1 MKIALA
7 QLNYTIGD
15 IDGNTAKIID
25 AVERAKAEGADVVL
39 FAEQAVSGTPAFDL
53 LRKTTFLELCEDAL
67 ETIARHCDSIVAIV
81 GSPLLSVDGTMSA
94 AVVMQDG
101 RIKHCVTKKHITARR
116 EMGFLTSGTGI
127 ETLFIAG
134 EKVALVV
141 GDDFRRLKNF
151 PRTAQTIININARRY
166 GKGVLSRRYSSIH
179 DVAFVQSK
187 TVVFVNQVG
196 GSGEIVY
203 DGTSGVMDN
212 NGNLTLMMK
221 DFAEDFAIY
230 DTDIEHEPCVLP
242 EALYSH
248 DRTPFNYRAAVMGLR
263 DYFHKN
269 GYSKACVGLSGG
281 IDSAIVACIAAD
293 ALGKQNVRGLLMPS
307 PFSPDQS
314 VEDATALA
322 ERLGI
327 QYSVLPITEV
337 YTSMINTLKPVIGGR
352 DFDLTEENI
361 QARIRTVM
369 LMAMQNKTSYI
380 LLNSSN
386 KSENALGLCTLYGD
400 TAGAFSVTGDLYKS
414 EMYDLARYIN
424 RTQNDV
430 IPTSIIEKE
439 PSSELRPDQKDSD
452 ILPPYEVV
460 DAILMRMI
468 EQGQHREEIIN
479 AGFDPEV
486 VEKIHAMIMKNEK
499 KRYQFPPVLRLS
511 ACAFGHERLMP
522 LINKYGD

>member
-15 IDGNTAKIID
+15 INGNTKKIIA
-25 AVERAKAEGADVVL
+25 AVERAKCEGADLVL

-53 LRKTTFLELCEDAL
+53 LCKTTFLELCEDAL
-67 ETIARHCDSIVAIV
+67 EEIATRCHSITAIV
-81 GSPLLSVDGTMSA
+81 GSPILSIDGTMSA
-94 AVVMQDG
+94 AVVMQNG
-101 RIKHCVTKKHITARR
+101 KISHCVTKKNITARR
-116 EMGFLTSGTGI
+116 EMGFLSSGTGLEVI
-127 ETLFIAG
+127 SIAG
-134 EKVALVV
+134 EKMAVIV
-141 GDDFRRLKNF
+141 GDDFRKERNF
-151 PRTAQTIININARRY
+151 PQNIKTIININARRY
-166 GKGVLSRRYSSIH
+166 GKGVLSRRYSTIH
-179 DVAFVQSK
+179 DVAYIQSK
-187 TVVFVNQVG
+187 NVIFVNQVG
-196 GSGEIVY
+196 CSGEIVY
-203 DGTSGVMDN
+203 DGTSGVMDCK
-212 NGNLTLMMK
+212 GNLTLMMK

-230 DTDIEHEPCVLP
+230 DTAVEHEPCVLP
-242 EALYSH
+242 DALYSH

-269 GYSKACVGLSGG
+269 GYTKACVGLSGG
-281 IDSAIVACIAAD
+281 IDSSIVACIATD
-293 ALGKQNVRGLLMPS
+293 ALGKENVRGLLMPS
-307 PFSPDQS
+307 QFSSDHS
-314 VEDATALA
+314 VEDATELSKN
-322 ERLGI
+322 LGI
-327 QYSVLPITEV
+327 EYSVLPITEV
-337 YTSMINTLKPVIGGR
+337 YNSFVGTLKPVIGGR
-352 DFDLTEENI
+352 EFDSTEENI

-369 LMAMQNKTSYI
+369 LMALQNKTGYV

-400 TAGAFSVTGDLYKS
+400 TAGAFSVTGDLYKT

-424 RTQNDV
+424 RKFDNI
-430 IPTSIIEKE
+430 IPENILTKE
-439 PSSELRPDQKDSD
+439 PSSELHPDQKDSD

-479 AGFDPEV
+479 AGFDCDV

-522 LINKYGD
+522 LVNKYGD

>member
-15 IDGNTAKIID
+15 INGNTAKIID
-25 AVERAKAEGADVVL
+25 AVERAKREGADVVV

-67 ETIARHCDSIVAIV
+67 EEIARHCDSKVAIV
-81 GSPLLSVDGTMSA
+81 GSPLLSIDGTMSA
-94 AVVMQDG
+94 AVVMQEG
-101 RIKHCVTKKHITARR
+101 RIKHCVTKQHITARR
-116 EMGFLTSGTGI
+116 EMGFLNSGTGI

-141 GDDFRRLKNF
+141 GDDFRRIRNF
-151 PRTAQTIININARRY
+151 PRTAQIIININARRY

-187 TVVFVNQVG
+187 TVVFINQVG
-196 GSGEIVY
+196 GSGEIVF

-230 DTDIEHEPCVLP
+230 DTDAEHEPCVLP

-248 DRTPFNYRAAVMGLR
+248 DRTPFNFRAAVLGLR

-269 GYSKACVGLSGG
+269 GYTKACVGLSGG
-281 IDSAIVACIAAD
+281 IDSSIVACLAAE

-307 PFSPDQS
+307 PYSPDQS
-314 VEDATALA
+314 VEDATELA

-327 QYSVLPITEV
+327 EYSVLPITEV
-337 YTSMINTLKPVIGGR
+337 YTSMLNTLKPVIGGR
-352 DFDLTEENI
+352 GFALTEENI
-361 QARIRTVM
+361 QARLRTVM
-369 LMAMQNKTSYI
+369 LMALQNKTGYI

-424 RTQNDV
+424 REKGNL
-430 IPTSIIEKE
+430 IPESIIEKE
-439 PSSELRPDQKDSD
+439 PSSELHPNQKDSD

-479 AGFDPEV
+479 AGFDSEV

>member
-242 EALYSH
+242 EALYRH

-430 IPTSIIEKE
+430 IPTSIIEK
-439 PSSELRPDQKDSD
+439 
-452 ILPPYEVV
+452 
-460 DAILMRMI
+460 
-468 EQGQHREEIIN
+468 
-479 AGFDPEV
+479 
-486 VEKIHAMIMKNEK
+486 
-499 KRYQFPPVLRLS
+499 
-511 ACAFGHERLMP
+511 
-522 LINKYGD
+522 

>member
-15 IDGNTAKIID
+15 INGNTAKIID
-25 AVERAKAEGADVVL
+25 AVERAKREGADVVV

-67 ETIARHCDSIVAIV
+67 EDIARHCDSIVAIV
-81 GSPLLSVDGTMSA
+81 GSPLLSIDGTMSA
-94 AVVMQDG
+94 AVVMQEG

-116 EMGFLTSGTGI
+116 EMGFLNSGTGI

-141 GDDFRRLKNF
+141 GDDFRRIRNF
-151 PRTAQTIININARRY
+151 PRTAQIIININARRY

-187 TVVFVNQVG
+187 TVVFINQVG

-212 NGNLTLMMK
+212 HGNLTLMMK

-230 DTDIEHEPCVLP
+230 DTDAEHEPCVLP

-248 DRTPFNYRAAVMGLR
+248 DRTPFNFRAAVLGLR

-269 GYSKACVGLSGG
+269 GYTKACVGLSGG
-281 IDSAIVACIAAD
+281 IDSSIVACLAAE

-307 PFSPDQS
+307 PYSPDQS
-314 VEDATALA
+314 VEDATELS

-327 QYSVLPITEV
+327 EYSVLPITEV
-337 YTSMINTLKPVIGGR
+337 YTSMLNTLKPVLAVAT
-352 DFDLTEENI
+352 LTLLR
-361 QARIRTVM
+361 RIFRRV
-369 LMAMQNKTSYI
+369 
-380 LLNSSN
+380 
-386 KSENALGLCTLYGD
+386 
-400 TAGAFSVTGDLYKS
+400 SV
-414 EMYDLARYIN
+414 
-424 RTQNDV
+424 Q
-430 IPTSIIEKE
+430 
-439 PSSELRPDQKDSD
+439 
-452 ILPPYEVV
+452 
-460 DAILMRMI
+460 
-468 EQGQHREEIIN
+468 
-479 AGFDPEV
+479 
-486 VEKIHAMIMKNEK
+486 
-499 KRYQFPPVLRLS
+499 
-511 ACAFGHERLMP
+511 
-522 LINKYGD
+522 

>member
-15 IDGNTAKIID
+15 INGNTAKIID
-25 AVERAKAEGADVVL
+25 AVERAKREGADVVV

-67 ETIARHCDSIVAIV
+67 EDIARHCDSIVAIV
-81 GSPLLSVDGTMSA
+81 GSPLLSIDGTMSA
-94 AVVMQDG
+94 AVVMQEG

-116 EMGFLTSGTGI
+116 EMGFLNSGTGI

-141 GDDFRRLKNF
+141 GDDFRRIRNF
-151 PRTAQTIININARRY
+151 PRTAQIIININARF
-166 GKGVLSRRYSSIH
+166 I
-179 DVAFVQSK
+179 
-187 TVVFVNQVG
+187 NQVG

-212 NGNLTLMMK
+212 HGNLTLMMK

-230 DTDIEHEPCVLP
+230 DTDVEHEPCVLP

-248 DRTPFNYRAAVMGLR
+248 DRTPFNFRAAVLGLR

-269 GYSKACVGLSGG
+269 GYTKACVGLSGG
-281 IDSAIVACIAAD
+281 IDSSIVACLAAE

-307 PFSPDQS
+307 PYSPDQS
-314 VEDATALA
+314 VEDATELS

-327 QYSVLPITEV
+327 EYSVLPITEV
-337 YTSMINTLKPVIGGR
+337 YTSMLNTLKPVIGGR
-352 DFDLTEENI
+352 GFDLTEENI

-369 LMAMQNKTSYI
+369 LMALQNKTGYI

-424 RTQNDV
+424 REKGNL
-430 IPTSIIEKE
+430 IPESIIEKE
-439 PSSELRPDQKDSD
+439 PS
-452 ILPPYEVV
+452 
-460 DAILMRMI
+460 
-468 EQGQHREEIIN
+468 
-479 AGFDPEV
+479 
-486 VEKIHAMIMKNEK
+486 
-499 KRYQFPPVLRLS
+499 
-511 ACAFGHERLMP
+511 
-522 LINKYGD
+522 

>member
-15 IDGNTAKIID
+15 IDGNKVKIIE
-25 AVERAKAEGADVVL
+25 AIERAKAEGADVVL

-53 LRKTTFLELCEDAL
+53 LRKTTFLELCEEAL
-67 ETIARHCDSIVAIV
+67 EDIARHCDSIVAIV
-81 GSPLLSVDGTMSA
+81 GSPLLSVDGPMSA

-116 EMGFLTSGTGI
+116 EMGFLSPGTGI

-141 GDDFRRLKNF
+141 GDDFRRVKNY
-151 PRTAQTIININARRY
+151 PRTAQIVININARRY

-179 DVAFVQSK
+179 NVSFVQAK
-187 TVVFVNQVG
+187 TVVFINQVG

-203 DGTSGVMDN
+203 DGTSGVMDPK
-212 NGNLTLMMK
+212 GNLTLMMR

-230 DTDIEHEPCVLP
+230 DTEAEHEPCILP

-248 DRTPFNYRAAVMGLR
+248 DRTPFNYRAAVLGLR

-269 GYSKACVGLSGG
+269 GYTKACVGLSGG
-281 IDSAIVACIAAD
+281 IDSAVVACIAAA
-293 ALGKQNVRGLLMPS
+293 ALGKENVRGLLMPS
-307 PFSPDQS
+307 PYSPDQS
-314 VEDATALA
+314 VDDAVALA
-322 ERLGI
+322 TRLGI
-327 QYSVLPITEV
+327 EYSVLPITEV
-337 YTSMINTLKPVIGGR
+337 YTSMLNTLKPVIGGR

-369 LMAMQNKTSYI
+369 LMALQNKTGYI

-386 KSENALGLCTLYGD
+386 KSENALGMCTLYGD
-400 TAGAFSVTGDLYKS
+400 TAGSFSVTGDLYKS

-430 IPTSIIEKE
+430 IPESIIEKE
-439 PSSELRPDQKDSD
+439 PSSELHPGQKDSD

-460 DAILMRMI
+460 DAILNRMI
-468 EQGQHREEIIN
+468 ELGQHREEIIN
-479 AGFDPEV
+479 AGFEGEV
-486 VEKIHAMIMKNEK
+486 VEKIHAMIMRNEK

-511 ACAFGHERLMP
+511 SCAFGHERLMP

>member
-15 IDGNTAKIID
+15 IDGNTAKIINSI
-25 AVERAKAEGADVVL
+25 EKAKCEGADVVV

-53 LRKTTFLELCEDAL
+53 LRKTTFLELCEEAL
-67 ETIARHCDSIVAIV
+67 DEIATHCDSIVAIV
-81 GSPLLSVDGTMSA
+81 GAPLLSIDGTMSA

-101 RIKHCVTKKHITARR
+101 KISHCVTKKHITARR
-116 EMGFLTSGTGI
+116 EMGFLSPGTGI

-141 GDDFRRLKNF
+141 GDDFSRIRNF
-151 PRTAQTIININARRY
+151 PRTAQIIINVNARRY
-166 GKGVLSRRYSSIH
+166 GKGVLSRRYTTIH
-179 DVAFVQSK
+179 DVCYIQSK
-187 TVVFVNQVG
+187 TVVFINQVG
-196 GSGEIVY
+196 GAGEIVY
-203 DGTSGVMDN
+203 DGTSGIIDN
-212 NGNLTLMMK
+212 KGNLTLMMK
-221 DFAEDFAIY
+221 SFAEDFALY

-242 EALYSH
+242 ETLYSH
-248 DRTPFNYRAAVMGLR
+248 DRASYNYNAAVLGLR

-269 GYSKACVGLSGG
+269 GYTKACIGLSGG
-281 IDSAIVACIAAD
+281 IDSSIVACLAAE
-293 ALGKQNVRGLLMPS
+293 ALGKENVRGLLMPS

-314 VEDATALA
+314 VDDAAELA
-322 ERLGI
+322 SRLGI
-327 QYSVLPITEV
+327 EYSVLPITEV
-337 YTSMINTLKPVIGGR
+337 YRSMINTLKPVIGGR

-361 QARIRTVM
+361 QARIRSVM
-369 LMAMQNKTSYI
+369 LMALQNKTGYI

-424 RTQNDV
+424 RQKDNV
-430 IPTSIIEKE
+430 IPDAIIEKE

-479 AGFDPEV
+479 AGFDSEV

-511 ACAFGHERLMP
+511 SCAFGHERLMP

>member
-15 IDGNTAKIID
+15 IGGNTDKIID
-25 AVERAKAEGADVVL
+25 AVERAKSCGADVVV

-67 ETIARHCDSIVAIV
+67 ERIAKHCDSIVAIV
-81 GSPLLSVDGTMSA
+81 GSPLLSIDGTMSA
-94 AVVMQDG
+94 AIVMQEG
-101 RIKHCVTKKHITARR
+101 HIAHCVTKKHITARR

-134 EKVALVV
+134 ERVALVV
-141 GDDFRRLKNF
+141 GDDFRRQKNF
-151 PRTAQTIININARRY
+151 PRTAQIVININARRY
-166 GKGVLSRRYSSIH
+166 GKGVLSRRYSTIH
-179 DVAFVQSK
+179 DVSYIQSK

-203 DGTSGVMDN
+203 DGTSGVMDSK
-212 NGNLTLMMK
+212 GNLTLMMK
-221 DFAEDFAIY
+221 DFAEDFALY
-230 DTDIEHEPCVLP
+230 DTDVEHTPCVLP

-269 GYSKACVGLSGG
+269 GYTKACVGLSGG
-281 IDSAIVACIAAD
+281 IDSAIVACIAAE
-293 ALGKQNVRGLLMPS
+293 ALGKDNVRGLLMPS
-307 PFSPDQS
+307 PYSPDQS

-327 QYSVLPITEV
+327 EYSVLPITEV
-337 YTSMINTLKPVIGGR
+337 YTSMLNTLKPVIGGR
-352 DFDLTEENI
+352 GFDSTEENI

-369 LMAMQNKTSYI
+369 LMALQNKTDYI

-424 RTQNDV
+424 RKQGDV
-430 IPTSIIEKE
+430 IPESIIEKE

-460 DAILMRMI
+460 DAILTRMI

-479 AGFDPEV
+479 AGFDHQV

-511 ACAFGHERLMP
+511 SCAFGHERLMP

>member
-1 MKIALA
+1 MKLALA

-15 IDGNTAKIID
+15 IDGNTAKII
-25 AVERAKAEGADVVL
+25 ASVERAKSEGADVVI

-67 ETIARHCDSIVAIV
+67 ESIARHCDSIVAIV
-81 GSPLLSVDGTMSA
+81 GSPVLSIDGTMSG
-94 AVVMQDG
+94 AVVLQNG
-101 RIKHCVTKKHITARR
+101 RISHCVTKKHITARR
-116 EMGFLTSGTGI
+116 EMGFLSPGTGI

-141 GDDFRRLKNF
+141 GDDFRRVRNF
-151 PRTAQTIININARRY
+151 PRTAQVVISINARRY
-166 GKGVLSRRYSSIH
+166 GKGVLSRRYSTIH
-179 DVAFVQSK
+179 DVAYIQSK
-187 TVVFVNQVG
+187 TVAFINQVG

-203 DGTSGVMDN
+203 DGTSGVIDN
-212 NGNLTLMMK
+212 KGNLTLMMK
-221 DFAEDFAIY
+221 GFDEDFAVY
-230 DTDIEHEPCVLP
+230 DTDIEHEPCILP
-242 EALYSH
+242 DALYSH
-248 DRTPFNYRAAVMGLR
+248 DRTQFNYKAAVLGLR

-269 GYSKACVGLSGG
+269 GYTKACVGLSGG
-281 IDSAIVACIAAD
+281 IDSSIVACIAAE
-293 ALGKQNVRGLLMPS
+293 ALGKENVRGLLMPS

-314 VEDATALA
+314 VEDATELA
-322 ERLGI
+322 KNLGI
-327 QYSVLPITEV
+327 EYSVLPITEV
-337 YTSMINTLKPVIGGR
+337 YRSMLNTLKPVIGGR

-369 LMAMQNKTSYI
+369 LMALQNKTGYI

-424 RTQNDV
+424 RISNDV
-430 IPTSIIEKE
+430 IPESIIIKE

-460 DAILMRMI
+460 DAILIRMI

-479 AGFDPEV
+479 AGFDSEV